1 MPDYAYSVTL
11 LQPDMETAYSEFW
24 ERLSAGQESMLAYH
38 HLAFRDVL
46 QACLGPDASPRY
58 WIILDQRGRMAK
70 DYHIVATLP
79 CFVRQSTVGPTYCS
93 LPFFGPNAGVLCS
106 FSEPDAPLW
115 HKLLLEA
122 AIAEATAARA
132 WSIAFYTPLWF
143 TDFSW
148 YEEVLGPDFLV
159 VEKFTQHVP
168 LSDPPKWPA
177 TRARDIR
184 RAESAGLQVIVSPT
198 WEQAEQFWSLYLQNC
213 SEYGI
218 PPKPH
223 ACLEKILKEMW
234 PQRLAQF
241 MVAVDPTND
250 GRVVAGLLN
259 LISRRTVSYYL
270 PGV

>member
-1 MPDYAYSVTL
+1 
-11 LQPDMETAYSEFW
+11 
-24 ERLSAGQESMLAYH
+24 
-38 HLAFRDVL
+38 
-46 QACLGPDASPRY
+46 
-58 WIILDQRGRMAK
+58 
-70 DYHIVATLP
+70 
-79 CFVRQSTVGPTYCS
+79 
-93 LPFFGPNAGVLCS
+93 VLCS
-106 FSEPDAPLW
+106 LSEPDAPFW

-148 YEEVLGPDFLV
+148 YGEVLAPDFLV
-159 VEKFTQHVP
+159 VEKSTQHVT

-184 RAESAGLQVIVSPT
+184 RAKTAGLQVVVSPT
-198 WEQAEQFWSLYLQNC
+198 SKQAEQFWSLYLQNC

-234 PQRLAQF
+234 PQGLAQF
-241 MVAVDPTND
+241 MVAVDPASD
-250 GRVVAGLLN
+250 GRIVAGLIN

-270 PGV
+270 PGYDSSYRAQQPMALLIQYAAADAASRGVTLWNWESSPMKGSGVHFYKAKWGSSESNYRIYVKPLRPLTDYQQLGAPGLTEHFPFFFVYPFNQLAT